1 VKVRMNQQ
9 ISGLR
14 STGDK
19 WPAAGDEI
27 VVSDNEGADLC
38 ANGYAV
44 PVAEKPK
51 PEKRTVKKKT
61 TRKRSG

>member
-1 VKVRMNQQ
+1 MKVRMNQQ

-19 WPAAGDEI
+19 WPADGAEI
-27 VVSDNEGADLC
+27 VVTDSEGADLC

-44 PVAEKPK
+44 PVAETRK

-61 TRKRSG
+61 ATKK

>member
-1 VKVRMNQQ
+1 MKVRMNQQ

-27 VVSDNEGADLC
+27 VVADNEGADLC

-44 PVAEKPK
+44 PVAETRK

-61 TRKRSG
+61 AVKK

>member
-1 VKVRMNQQ
+1 VKIRMNQQ

-44 PVAEKPK
+44 PVAETRK

-61 TRKRSG
+61 AVKK

>member
-1 VKVRMNQQ
+1 MKIRMNQQ

-61 TRKRSG
+61 AAKK